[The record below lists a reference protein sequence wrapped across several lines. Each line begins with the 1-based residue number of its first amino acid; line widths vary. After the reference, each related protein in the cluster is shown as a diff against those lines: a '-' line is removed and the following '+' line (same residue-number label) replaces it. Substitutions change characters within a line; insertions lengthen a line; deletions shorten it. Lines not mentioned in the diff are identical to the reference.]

1 MKVVRKYMDADGTG
15 MERFY
20 FPPRNMTLAQN
31 IPFPKRNRE
40 YPPFFFLQYGTQP
53 VSRCLPPDVWRRGI
67 RRFFRSLFRHNYFQ
81 LTTVPYVLHA
91 GGLTLL
97 PAAFRGLSSSML
109 PLHFQEGWTVP
120 NTGRCLA
127 QEAHGA
133 GQV

>member
-31 IPFPKRNRE
+31 IPFPKRNRQ
-40 YPPFFFLQYGTQP
+40 YPPFF
-53 VSRCLPPDVWRRGI
+53 SAIWRTACKPMPSPGRLEE
-67 RRFFRSLFRHNYFQ
+67 RNTPFFSFTFPSYFFQ

-91 GGLTLL
+91 GGLTLS

-127 QEAHGA
+127 QEAHRA